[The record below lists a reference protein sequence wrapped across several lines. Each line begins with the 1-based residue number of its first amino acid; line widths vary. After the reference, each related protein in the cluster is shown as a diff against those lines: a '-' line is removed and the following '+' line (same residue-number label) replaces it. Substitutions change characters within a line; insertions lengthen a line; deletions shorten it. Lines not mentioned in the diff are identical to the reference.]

1 MEKPQIWVFMEH
13 RTGVLHDVGLE
24 LLGKARELAE
34 ASGSMVTAL
43 LLGANVAPLTDQVI
57 AHGADTVLIAEEDGV
72 PVGFASLRILP
83 QVESGVPHAELADL
97 FVDETRRRRGTGRA
111 LVALAEDFARRRG
124 CRSLELTVGF
134 DNDGARAFYRAA
146 GFSDFAL
153 TMKKALEAR
162 P

>member
-1 MEKPQIWVFMEH
+1 MTGDDGLRV
-13 RTGVLHDVGLE
+13 RTAAAEDADRLLPMFEAFYGDYLHP
-24 LLGKARELAE
+24 KTAE
-34 ASGSMVTAL
+34 AIREHLRA
-43 LLGANVAPLTDQVI
+43 ADAI
-57 AHGADTVLIAEEDGV
+57 DTVLIAEEDGV